1 MPENLRIATRYGQ
14 PVLPL
19 LDRAHEATCGGP
31 MPKLVYLVMVALAR
45 RSGVCWASVATIT
58 RHAEASRRTVQRAL
72 GALAL
77 GGRIEAEGGRSR
89 GRRTS
94 FYRLVDVEPRHS
106 DAVEPR
112 HSDAVVPRHS
122 DAVEPRHSDAV
133 EPRHSD
139 AVVPRHSDAVEPRHS
154 DAVEPRH
161 SDAVVPRHSDAVGTP
176 YGVTAAARDAV
187 REAAARAELAKPR
200 PAGRSS
206 VGASRPVSNAGAG
219 RRLRSGSVPSAE
231 ATARML
237 AAQRAERRRLWELRH
252 EPEG

>member
-1 MPENLRIATRYGQ
+1 MPDLKLATRYGQ

-31 MPKLVYLVMVALAR
+31 MPKLVYLVMAALAR

-94 FYRLVDVEPRHS
+94 FYRLADVQPRQS

-112 HSDAVVPRHS
+112 QS
-122 DAVEPRHSDAV
+122 DAVEPRQSDAV
-133 EPRHSD
+133 EPRQ
-139 AVVPRHSDAVEPRHS
+139 SDAVEPRQ
-154 DAVEPRH
+154 
-161 SDAVVPRHSDAVGTP
+161 SDAVGTP

-187 REAAARAELAKPR
+187 REAASRAELAKPR

-206 VGASRPVSNAGAG
+206 VGASRPVSNGRAG
-219 RRLRSGSVPSAE
+219 RALRSGSVPSAE

-237 AAQRAERRRLWELRH
+237 AEHRAERRRLWELRH
-252 EPEG
+252 DEPEG